1 MFHARLIASRI
12 PSNLAA
18 LLIISSWSG
27 LAAAQSAI
35 PGDQWRAAGSTYSE
49 PAAASNSNGGWRLP
63 NGQSSNGDAQMVD
76 EDSNPLRKDRK
87 PQPAAKPPEPRAFQA
102 PTNAAPMTAAKS
114 TSAAT
119 YNGPQSVA
127 QQGNR
132 SAATA
137 TRPGTTNAPAYVAQQ
152 PQFNR
157 APANVQRP
165 YIQPNYR
172 PAMSNQ
178 NQPSSSNDTIYDAI
192 NVAFNGPPAQTQVQ
206 PQTQQ
211 APTSRVV
218 KPQGTQMK
226 RSSENLPMPG
236 EGGYEMNDPVMRY
249 PGGPG
254 EFADH
259 LGGNCYQPYCEQ
271 GNCEQGNCEQGN
283 CSGDS
288 CSGGCA
294 GPCCGDGCEPGCDCP
309 CGQPCGEPGCDC
321 PGPNC
326 KKDVLCI
333 GPGDDESC
341 HIVQIRWPKWQE
353 VVVFS
358 GVQGFKGPYDR
369 ERDSGNFGF
378 NEGFNIGAKVPYC
391 ALGYQFGYRATEDQL
406 NGDIDTGIKKEF
418 VQSFV
423 TAGLFHRQKDGL
435 NFGVVWD
442 ALVDERE
449 QQNFHQ
455 IRSEVSVIGCG
466 CHEFGFGA
474 TVGTNTHSLE
484 DPNNQ
489 GTFLSYQASDQY
501 VLFYRLHGCNG
512 GEGRVYAGVN
522 NDSDG
527 ILGSDMLLP
536 IGGCFSVSGNF
547 SYLIPNQS
555 NGTEGATH
563 EAWNIGL
570 GLVWHWDGQARKC
583 YENCYRPMFNVADN
597 SILIVDQQNQH
608 N

>member
-1 MFHARLIASRI
+1 MFHARLIASRF

-18 LLIISSWSG
+18 LLIMASWSA
-27 LAAAQSAI
+27 LAAAQSAATS
-35 PGDQWRAAGSTYSE
+35 GDQWRAAGSSSSASSQS
-49 PAAASNSNGGWRLP
+49 AATSNTNGAWRLP
-63 NGQSSNGDAQMVD
+63 NGQSNNGDTQMVD
-76 EDSNPLRKDRK
+76 EDSNPLRQDRK
-87 PQPAAKPPEPRAFQA
+87 PQPAAKAPEPRSFQP
-102 PTNAAPMTAAKS
+102 PTNAAPMNAPKS

-119 YNGPQSVA
+119 ASVPQSAA
-127 QQGNR
+127 QQQRNR
-132 SAATA
+132 SAATP
-137 TRPGTTNAPAYVAQQ
+137 TRPGTVNGQAYVAQQ

-157 APANVQRP
+157 PPANMQRP
-165 YIQPNYR
+165 YVQPNYR
-172 PAMSNQ
+172 PAVNNQ
-178 NQPSSSNDTIYDAI
+178 NQSSSSPDTLYDAI
-192 NVAFNGPPAQTQVQ
+192 TVAFNGPPAQTQ
-206 PQTQQ
+206 PQTQ

-226 RSSENLPMPG
+226 RQSESLPMPG

-254 EFADH
+254 EFAEH
-259 LGGNCYQPYCEQ
+259 LGGNCYQPYGEQ
-271 GNCEQGNCEQGN
+271 GNCCDG
-283 CSGDS
+283 S
-288 CSGGCA
+288 CPTGCA

-321 PGPNC
+321 PSGNC

-341 HIVQIRWPKWQE
+341 HIVQVRWPKWQE
-353 VVVFS
+353 VVLFS

-423 TAGLFHRQKDGL
+423 TAGLFHRQKEGL

-474 TVGTNTHSLE
+474 TVGTNTHKLE
-484 DPNNQ
+484 DFNNP
-489 GTFLSYQASDQY
+489 GTDLIYQASDQY

-512 GEGRVYAGVN
+512 GEGRIYAGVN

-555 NGTEGATH
+555 NGTEGASH

-583 YENCYRPMFNVADN
+583 FDNCYRPMFNVADN
-597 SILIVDQQNQH
+597 GILIVDQQNQH

>member
-1 MFHARLIASRI
+1 MIHARLIASRF

-18 LLIISSWSG
+18 LLFVASWSG
-27 LAAAQSAI
+27 LAAAQS
-35 PGDQWRAAGSTYSE
+35 GDQWRPAGSTSSASSQS
-49 PAAASNSNGGWRLP
+49 AAISNSNGAWRLP
-63 NGQSSNGDAQMVD
+63 NGQSNTGDTQMVD
-76 EDSNPLRKDRK
+76 EDSNPLRQDRK
-87 PQPAAKPPEPRAFQA
+87 PQPAAKTAEPRSFQA
-102 PTNAAPMTAAKS
+102 PTNAAPMSAAKS
-114 TSAAT
+114 AANNNALPANQQRT
-119 YNGPQSVA
+119 GPVA
-127 QQGNR
+127 
-132 SAATA
+132 AA
-137 TRPGTTNAPAYVAQQ
+137 TRPGTIATQAYVAQQ

-157 APANVQRP
+157 GQANAQRP
-165 YIQPNYR
+165 FVQPAQPNYR
-172 PAMSNQ
+172 PTANNQ
-178 NQPSSSNDTIYDAI
+178 NRSNPSNDGLWDTI
-192 NVAFNGPPAQTQVQ
+192 NVAFNGPAAQS
-206 PQTQQ
+206 QTQQ
-211 APTSRVV
+211 QAA
-218 KPQGTQMK
+218 PQGTQMK
-226 RSSENLPMPG
+226 RQAENLPMPG
-236 EGGYEMNDPVMRY
+236 EGDYEMNDPVMRY

-259 LGGNCYQPYCEQ
+259 LGGNCYHPYCEQ
-271 GNCEQGNCEQGN
+271 GNC
-283 CSGDS
+283 SGGS
-288 CSGGCA
+288 CPTGCA

-309 CGQPCGEPGCDC
+309 CGAPCEPGCDC
-321 PGPNC
+321 PSGNC
-326 KKDVLCI
+326 KKEVFCI

-353 VVVFS
+353 VVLFS

-391 ALGYQFGYRATEDQL
+391 ALGYQFGYRATENQL
-406 NGDIDTGIKKEF
+406 NGDKDTGIDKQF

-423 TAGLFHRQKDGL
+423 TAGLFHRQKEGL
-435 NFGVVWD
+435 QFGVVWD

-455 IRSEVSVIGCG
+455 IRSELSVIGCG

-474 TVGTNTHSLE
+474 TVGTNTHKLE
-484 DPNNQ
+484 DPNHQ
-489 GTFLSYQASDQY
+489 GTDLDYQASDQY

-512 GEGRVYAGVN
+512 GEGRIYAGVN

-527 ILGSDMLLP
+527 ILGSDTLIP
-536 IGGCFSVSGNF
+536 IGGCFSFQSGF
-547 SYLIPNQS
+547 TYLIPNQK

-583 YENCYRPMFNVADN
+583 FDNCYRPMFNVADN
-597 SILIVDQQNQH
+597 GILIVDQQNKQ